1 MNCCSLEIVIIIIVV
16 GFAFNESLDVE
27 PPLDQQ
33 QRLQNGEKEFQ
44 RIRSHADHSKC
55 WEDAITR
62 LHDGCKHLTDIEQS
76 RLAVAFANCHFE
88 KSGLKTYPCSKN
100 DSIVDCTKDMAKS
113 VLAFN
118 TYTEFYTHTSDICFY
133 LQSHIWQQKT
143 EDTINKLS
151 STSKLVAEQL
161 EASLTNQKRVL
172 EGQTS
177 SLSNQRDILKNE
189 VYLKNALKTSAESAK
204 EAFLDMKKA
213 TAQQKAALTE
223 TFDSLFKGV
232 DRITKLQSMLL
243 GEFMTLHSL
252 GFYLAAILACY
263 LITSSPRTAGARLWL
278 FAVLSAHIIIE
289 RVIVRWCITDKES
302 QQSGTTTEIIHGHL
316 WLLRKIFVFESFLIL
331 LYFATKYCDYGRVN
345 YNMLRDIQIELK
357 KLKSKGMD
365 IGKSLTD
372 GSNKSLLPLP
382 SEETFSYSD
391 YSVHKYP
398 AIHPIAN
405 LDETC
410 LSEEDLYTDDSSDS
424 YEDDSGSESED
435 PTFVLST
442 SQRDDKF
449 INYQCKPAKASL

>member
-1 MNCCSLEIVIIIIVV
+1 MNCGSLGIVILIVAS
-16 GFAFNESLDVE
+16 FALNESLDLS
-27 PPLDQQ
+27 LDQQ

-55 WEDAITR
+55 WEVAITR
-62 LHDGCKHLTDIEQS
+62 LRNGCKHLTDIEQS
-76 RLAVAFANCHFE
+76 RLAIAFANCHFE
-88 KSGLKTYPCSKN
+88 KSGLKTYPCGK
-100 DSIVDCTKDMAKS
+100 DESIADCTGDMAKS

-151 STSKLVAEQL
+151 STSNVVADQL

-172 EGQTS
+172 EGQMS
-177 SLSNQRDILKNE
+177 SLSNQGEILKNE
-189 VYLKNALKTSAESAK
+189 AYLRNALKTSAESAK

-213 TAQQKAALTE
+213 TAQQKAVLTE

-289 RVIVRWCITDKES
+289 RLIVRWCVTDKES
-302 QQSGTTTEIIHGHL
+302 QQFGTTT
-316 WLLRKIFVFESFLIL
+316 V
-331 LYFATKYCDYGRVN
+331 C
-345 YNMLRDIQIELK
+345 
-357 KLKSKGMD
+357 
-365 IGKSLTD
+365 IG
-372 GSNKSLLPLP
+372 
-382 SEETFSYSD
+382 F
-391 YSVHKYP
+391 
-398 AIHPIAN
+398 
-405 LDETC
+405 
-410 LSEEDLYTDDSSDS
+410 
-424 YEDDSGSESED
+424 
-435 PTFVLST
+435 F
-442 SQRDDKF
+442 
-449 INYQCKPAKASL
+449 